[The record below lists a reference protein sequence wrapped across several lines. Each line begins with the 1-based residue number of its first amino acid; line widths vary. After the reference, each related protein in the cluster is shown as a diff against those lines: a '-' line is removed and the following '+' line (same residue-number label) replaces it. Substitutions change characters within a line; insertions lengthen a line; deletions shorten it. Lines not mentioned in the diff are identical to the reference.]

1 VKKLFLLI
9 MLLMMILLPYSLKAQ
24 FQTIQPGGTED
35 SIGVDTDGDDAVD
48 YYIFPA
54 QIKKGT
60 NITLSVSGDVM
71 TIAGDAGSGTADTLW
86 LVNTAHD
93 DSIAFVG
100 ASVFLVPTTDGG
112 VTITI
117 SNDTA
122 FIAAT
127 LGNTVDLTSE
137 VTGELPDGNVADA
150 ITVTGYMQDADI
162 NTFTELQAW
171 VSDKTLVN
179 EEDIFTIDANWINTA
194 NPWADNEVASSGI
207 WNAAHS
213 RVAADSANWTDA
225 YGWGNHA
232 SAGYTDIG
240 QTVEGNELGTGLK
253 DSITNGQTAY
263 GYGDHGAQNYLDDDV
278 AGDVDTTD
286 IDDTEFK
293 EYVEDRSGAMFTGN
307 TETRIQ
313 VTYNEDGTV
322 DFLVDDMNDDVPES
336 GDLGII
342 DTEAEFESELFAL
355 VVPTELEGAIED
367 SLDVYIDSA
376 AFHDSL
382 DIVRNEIRDTIAVIT
397 DIDSANVTDG
407 GLSEDDINWSVQ
419 YFYLTDVHGQNQAS
433 ADSTYLSFP
442 VFSATQ
448 SWLFTDSAGDIQTA
462 NLDDTA
468 VVSGAVPIDCT
479 CDSLTFMYQVDD
491 ANGATGLTKI
501 DSIKLMAPDLDAF
514 TNLTDS
520 AWYVSTTGWNS
531 ETWTQVHLSLGS
543 ETVGAGYRFGLY
555 VYMNFNDDNDVVRL
569 GWARLR
575 CTK

>member
-1 VKKLFLLI
+1 MIRILLLI
-9 MLLMMILLPYSLKAQ
+9 MLLLPYSLHAQ
-24 FQTIQPGGTED
+24 YQTIQPGGTED

-71 TIAGDAGSGTADTLW
+71 TIAGDAGSGTSDTLW
-86 LVNTAHD
+86 LVNTAHN
-93 DSIAFVG
+93 DSITFVG
-100 ASVFLVPTTDGG
+100 AKVFLVPTTDGG

-122 FIAAT
+122 FIASV
-127 LGNTVDLTSE
+127 LGNSINLTTE
-137 VTGELPDGNVADA
+137 VTGELPDANVADA

-179 EEDIFTIDANWINTA
+179 EEDVFTIDANWVNTT
-194 NPWADNEVASSGI
+194 NPWADNEVAGSGN

-225 YGWGNHA
+225 HGWGNHA

-240 QTVEGNELGTGLK
+240 QTVEGNELGPGLK
-253 DSITNGQTAY
+253 DSITNGQTA
-263 GYGDHGAQNYLDDDV
+263 HGWGNHASQNYLDDDV
-278 AGDVDTTD
+278 VGDVDTMD
-286 IDDTEFK
+286 INDTEFK
-293 EYVEDRSGAMFTGN
+293 EYVEDRAGAMFTGN
-307 TETRIQ
+307 TETRIS

-322 DFLVDDMNDDVPES
+322 DFVVDDMNDDVPDA

-342 DTEAEFESELFAL
+342 DTEAKFESELFAL
-355 VVPTELEGAIED
+355 VVPTELQAEIED
-367 SLDVYIDSA
+367 SLDKYIDSA
-376 AFHDSL
+376 AIHDSL
-382 DIVRNEIRDTIAVIT
+382 DIVRLEIRDTIAVIT
-397 DIDSANVTDG
+397 DIDSANITND
-407 GLSEDDINWSVQ
+407 GLSEDDINWDYV
-419 YFYLTDVHGQNQAS
+419 YYYLDIVHGKNKAS

-442 VFSATQ
+442 VHGATS
-448 SWLFTDSAGDIQTA
+448 SWLFTDSAGNIQTA

-491 ANGATGLTKI
+491 ANGATGNTKI
-501 DSIKLMAPDLDAF
+501 DSIKLMGPDLSAF

-520 AWYVSTTGWNS
+520 SWYVSTTGWNS

-543 ETVGAGYRFGLY
+543 ETVGAGYRFGLHIF
-555 VYMNFNDDNDVVRL
+555 VNFNDDNDVVRL

-575 CTK
+575 CRR